1 MPYFLLVLAT
11 LFWSGNFV
19 ISRGMHAS
27 LPPMGLSFWR
37 WVVALL
43 ILCLFTLP
51 QLRRDRELLFKH
63 SRYMIIQGILG
74 VTAFNSLIYMAMQTT
89 TAINGVLL
97 TSMTPILIVVLSWIR
112 FGELLT
118 LRQITGVFVSLTGVL
133 LIIAKGELAALLRV
147 DFNQGDMYVIL
158 AGFMWSLYSTN
169 LKSMP
174 KGLHPFSYMTGIVI
188 VGLIGI
194 LPFYLLEISQGKTV
208 ALNAGNLATI
218 VYVGIFASVMAF
230 LFWNRAVRIVGA
242 NKAGPFVHLMPVFS
256 TILAI
261 IFLGEKFVFFHTQGM
276 LFIFGGI
283 FMTTFR
289 VQKRGA

>member
-1 MPYFLLVLAT
+1 
-11 LFWSGNFV
+11 
-19 ISRGMHAS
+19 
-27 LPPMGLSFWR
+27 
-37 WVVALL
+37 
-43 ILCLFTLP
+43 
-51 QLRRDRELLFKH
+51 
-63 SRYMIIQGILG
+63 
-74 VTAFNSLIYMAMQTT
+74 
-89 TAINGVLL
+89 
-97 TSMTPILIVVLSWIR
+97 
-112 FGELLT
+112 
-118 LRQITGVFVSLTGVL
+118 
-133 LIIAKGELAALLRV
+133 
-147 DFNQGDMYVIL
+147 
-158 AGFMWSLYSTN
+158 
-169 LKSMP
+169 
-174 KGLHPFSYMTGIVI
+174 MTGIVI

-208 ALNAGNLATI
+208 VLNAGNLATI